1 MSIDSIVKSRHLTY
15 EQKLIA
21 LAREAENS
29 LHVLNISD
37 EAQDFRDEG
46 IICDLFEGNAP
57 YRPRYI
63 VPDYD
68 NFVANGSEFLGLKP
82 PTDLEDLL
90 NSLLILYKHVPSI
103 TSFPVFI
110 GNLDKLIDP
119 FLLDVDDDRA
129 YKAVRRF
136 FLHIDRTISDSFC
149 HANIGPESLRATRII
164 LDVEKELQNTVP
176 NLTMIIS
183 EDSPKEMV
191 LQALET
197 SMISSKPS
205 FANHEIFESEF
216 GPNYAIASCYN
227 GLYVGGGSYTLTRL
241 NLHFLAEKAENK
253 EDFFKKWLPLGVEL
267 MIEYMDERVRF
278 ISDESNYFETS
289 FLVKESLI
297 YKDRFT
303 AMFGMFGLAEAVNC
317 LADSD
322 QRFGHNKDADDL
334 GWQIMDQLDKLVK
347 NHSNPLLSATDGK
360 FLLHAQ
366 VGIDSDIG
374 SSPGCRIPIGE
385 EPDILQHI
393 KQASRFHK
401 YFPSGIGD
409 IFQFEPTYRDNIE
422 ALYDILKGSFK
433 EGMRYITFYASDS
446 DIVRISGYLV
456 KKSEIEKLRSGKAVL
471 KDTTE
476 LGMGAA
482 DNLKVMERKIRE

>member
-1 MSIDSIVKSRHLTY
+1 MSYLDNTKQNQAEGLTY
-15 EQKLIA
+15 NQLSVGKFKDSGNPDQPLTAEEKELFMRDIKILHENFIKA
-21 LAREAENS
+21 VAEN
-29 LHVLNISD
+29 
-37 EAQDFRDEG
+37 R
-46 IICDLFEGNAP
+46 
-57 YRPRYI
+57 
-63 VPDYD
+63 
-68 NFVANGSEFLGLKP
+68 
-82 PTDLEDLL
+82 
-90 NSLLILYKHVPSI
+90 
-103 TSFPVFI
+103 
-110 GNLDKLIDP
+110 NLDIEKVGVMADGSTMLGDMAIENGLIDRIGS
-119 FLLDVDDDRA
+119 FDEVEEYINELQVLLDVDDDRA

-149 HANIGPESLRATRII
+149 HANIGPESLRATKII
-164 LDVEKELQNTVP
+164 LEVERELQNTVP
-176 NLTMIIS
+176 NLTIIIS
-183 EDSPKEMV
+183 KDSPKEMV

-241 NLHFLAEKAENK
+241 NLHFLAKKAKNK
-253 EDFFKKWLPLGVEL
+253 EDFFDKWLPLGVQL

-278 ISDESNYFETS
+278 ISDESNYFESS
-289 FLVKESLI
+289 FLVKEGLI

-303 AMFGMFGLAEAVNC
+303 AMFGMFGLAEAVNR
-317 LADSD
+317 LIDSD
-322 QRFGHNKDADDL
+322 KRFGHDKESDDL
-334 GWQIMDQLDKLVK
+334 GWQIMNQLDKLVK
-347 NHSNPLLSATDGK
+347 NHSNPLLSATEGK

-366 VGIDSDIG
+366 VGIDTDIG

>member
-1 MSIDSIVKSRHLTY
+1 MSIDSIVKSSHLTY
-15 EQKLIA
+15 EQKVIA

-29 LHVLNISD
+29 LQVLNISD

-46 IICDLFEGNAP
+46 IICDLFEGDAP

-68 NFVANGSEFLGLKP
+68 NFVANGSEFLELESP
-82 PTDLEDLL
+82 EDLEDLL

-119 FLLDVDDDRA
+119 FLEDVDDDRA

-149 HANIGPESLRATRII
+149 HANIGPESLRATKII
-164 LDVEKELQNTVP
+164 LEVEKELQNTVP
-176 NLTMIIS
+176 NLTIIIS
-183 EDSPKEMV
+183 KDSPKKMV

-216 GPNYAIASCYN
+216 GENYAIASCYN

-241 NLHFLAEKAENK
+241 NLHFLAKKADGK
-253 EDFFKKWLPLGVEL
+253 EDFFDKWLPLGVRL

-289 FLVKESLI
+289 FLVKEKLI

-317 LADSD
+317 LIDSD
-322 QRFGHNKDADDL
+322 KRFGQSKEADDF
-334 GWQIMDQLDKLVK
+334 GWQIMNQLDELVK
-347 NHSNPLLSATDGK
+347 TYSNPLLAATGGK
-360 FLLHAQ
+360 YLLHAQ
-366 VGIDSDIG
+366 VGIDTDVG

-393 KQASRFHK
+393 KQASKFHK

-456 KKSEIEKLRSGKAVL
+456 KRSEIEKLRSGKAVL